1 MDTMAATA
9 NKSRGSGVS
18 PLSTSPGRPAPGTRA
33 LPVLMTALISSALC
47 VHPALALDWNLT
59 PTLSTSAR
67 FTDNVNQSAT
77 DAQNALILTVTPGFS
92 LVSKGSR
99 KVQATLAY
107 GLTGLARFGE
117 DNSTDLNHN
126 LSAVG
131 KTELIED
138 FLYMDGSAQI
148 SQELISLLGSPADAD
163 TNSSNRATVGSYLLS
178 PYIRKRLGNFATAQ
192 ARVSH
197 SGALFGDNAASNINA
212 NALTASLNSGT
223 RFNDFNWAVNYS
235 LREAKYASNG
245 ATPSSSSTFETTSA
259 TLGYALT
266 RKFRVFGTMGR
277 DSNDFINASESNGNF
292 YTAGFG
298 WSPTK
303 RTSLEASA
311 GKRFSGNTY
320 ALSLLHRSH
329 YSNWNVR
336 YSENV
341 SDISQQYLTDNGRL
355 FLMCPAGAGQFS
367 LSQDL
372 NQSGC
377 FGPVTSTDLI
387 LNRKA
392 LGIRDEDLV
401 AAGLAN
407 STIAHGVFIIKS
419 LTSGVSWS
427 KGKIGVG
434 LSVFDTRRNY
444 LLLTNIED
452 HTRGVTATANYRLTP
467 NTRINTTLGFTNNQ
481 IPAALSGRPTDR
493 DDNLYTTSIG
503 LDHRFDPKVSG
514 ALTLRHQQRDSKDP
528 AANFDENSISAS
540 LHMRF

>member
-9 NKSRGSGVS
+9 NKSHGSGVS
-18 PLSTSPGRPAPGTRA
+18 PLSTLRGRQAPRTGP
-33 LPVLMTALISSALC
+33 LSVLMTALISSALC
-47 VHPALALDWNLT
+47 VHPALALNWNLT
-59 PTLSTSAR
+59 PTLNTSAR
-67 FTDNVNQSAT
+67 LTDNVNQSAT

-107 GLTGLARFGE
+107 GLTGVARFGDE
-117 DNSTDLNHN
+117 NSTDLNHN

-131 KTELIED
+131 KAELIED
-138 FLYMDGSAQI
+138 FLYMDGSAHI

-163 TNSSNRATVGSYLLS
+163 TNSSNRATVGSYMLS
-178 PYIRKRLGNFATAQ
+178 PYLQKRIGNFATAQ
-192 ARVSH
+192 ARVTH

-223 RFNDFNWAVNYS
+223 RFNDFSWAVNYS
-235 LREAKYASNG
+235 LRQAEYGSNG

-259 TLGYALT
+259 MLGYALT
-266 RKFRVFGTMGR
+266 RKFRVFGTVGR

-311 GKRFSGNTY
+311 GKRFLGNTY

-341 SDISQQYLTDNGRL
+341 SDISQQYLTRRTLVSEWLCEGSGGGSASTAVVAVGDTPPLDQGNCTLNR
-355 FLMCPAGAGQFS
+355 S
-367 LSQDL
+367 LS
-372 NQSGC
+372 G
-377 FGPVTSTDLI
+377 I
-387 LNRKA
+387 Y
-392 LGIRDEDLV
+392 LGM
-401 AAGLAN
+401 
-407 STIAHGVFIIKS
+407 THGVFIIKS

-434 LSVFDTRRNY
+434 LSAFDTRRNY
-444 LLLTNIED
+444 LLLTNVED
-452 HTRGVTATANYRLTP
+452 QTRGVTATANYRLTP

-481 IPAALSGRPTDR
+481 IPAALSGLPIDR

-503 LDHRFDPKVSG
+503 LDHRFDSKVSG
-514 ALTLRHQQRDSKDP
+514 ALTLRHQQRDSNDP

-540 LHMRF
+540 LYMRF